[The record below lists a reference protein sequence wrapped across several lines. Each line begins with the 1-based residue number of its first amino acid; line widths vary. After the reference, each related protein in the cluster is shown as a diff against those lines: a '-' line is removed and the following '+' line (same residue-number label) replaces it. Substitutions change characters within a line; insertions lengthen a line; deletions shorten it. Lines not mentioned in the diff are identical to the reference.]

1 MNAELLLSRTTYKA
15 GTPVVGTVRICSAV
29 NEDASESST
38 NDTSIRSKISTAHL
52 YLTGQAHLR
61 PGSSSWRSS
70 KEISKLKS
78 LYGEHACLTLASS
91 QERKAG
97 DEKITLIEQADRV
110 ALHLRMHNRNEF
122 TSELPINES
131 YYGEEDVICY
141 WMTNVIDLMDVAED
155 AMGEERFF
163 SEDSNPNEKEQNN
176 NRSRYYLSRKPLK
189 LPDYN
194 TLCQLL
200 NTTADLH
207 DTFDEEINSQSSDDS
222 DLCDDSKIATKVTDQ
237 STTWERIMASA
248 KSQPDD
254 TSTQQQQKPLLKSQL
269 AITFRSNLP
278 DDVPPTITTE
288 CVKYFYSAVLV
299 VTTTNNEVIIKGCP
313 FSVLTRNSMT
323 ATTHQRSNRTSST
336 RVHIG
341 ELYAKAHS
349 TSLPCELSSM
359 EALEERKLHVIS
371 DPPSCSIVSRF
382 TAERRTSTHRI
393 QNENGVLC
401 AWITLVGVGG
411 AIVPGSRLGI
421 VVRFPDLVDDGN
433 AEESGILPCHRVCCA
448 LVGEEYAL
456 CEGAEAPKKRKTR
469 SYVFDST
476 YEMVEFGYTN
486 SVSMGLLLPS
496 DCPVTIKTD
505 LVEVTVSLKLEFT
518 VDRIARKEMDDED
531 PCVDSANPSS
541 RFGVIRLDLP
551 VDVVHDDRLENEDEE
566 DGMTIQ
572 SQISAISRF
581 WKNDTGTSNQLD
593 ETGIREDLRKLSLKM
608 LGLSTYDTEL

>member
-122 TSELPINES
+122 RSELPINES

-155 AMGEERFF
+155 AMGEELIF

-207 DTFDEEINSQSSDDS
+207 DTFDEEINSLESPDDS
-222 DLCDDSKIATKVTDQ
+222 DLCDDGKIATKVTDQ

-254 TSTQQQQKPLLKSQL
+254 SSTLQQQKPLLKSQL

-371 DPPSCSIVSRF
+371 DPPSC
-382 TAERRTSTHRI
+382 
-393 QNENGVLC
+393 
-401 AWITLVGVGG
+401 
-411 AIVPGSRLGI
+411 
-421 VVRFPDLVDDGN
+421 
-433 AEESGILPCHRVCCA
+433 
-448 LVGEEYAL
+448 
-456 CEGAEAPKKRKTR
+456 
-469 SYVFDST
+469 
-476 YEMVEFGYTN
+476 
-486 SVSMGLLLPS
+486 
-496 DCPVTIKTD
+496 
-505 LVEVTVSLKLEFT
+505 
-518 VDRIARKEMDDED
+518 
-531 PCVDSANPSS
+531 
-541 RFGVIRLDLP
+541 
-551 VDVVHDDRLENEDEE
+551 
-566 DGMTIQ
+566 
-572 SQISAISRF
+572 
-581 WKNDTGTSNQLD
+581 
-593 ETGIREDLRKLSLKM
+593 
-608 LGLSTYDTEL
+608 

>member
-1 MNAELLLSRTTYKA
+1 
-15 GTPVVGTVRICSAV
+15 
-29 NEDASESST
+29 
-38 NDTSIRSKISTAHL
+38 
-52 YLTGQAHLR
+52 
-61 PGSSSWRSS
+61 
-70 KEISKLKS
+70 
-78 LYGEHACLTLASS
+78 
-91 QERKAG
+91 
-97 DEKITLIEQADRV
+97 
-110 ALHLRMHNRNEF
+110 
-122 TSELPINES
+122 
-131 YYGEEDVICY
+131 
-141 WMTNVIDLMDVAED
+141 
-155 AMGEERFF
+155 MGEERFF

-288 CVKYFYSAVLV
+288 Y
-299 VTTTNNEVIIKGCP
+299 
-313 FSVLTRNSMT
+313 
-323 ATTHQRSNRTSST
+323 
-336 RVHIG
+336 
-341 ELYAKAHS
+341 
-349 TSLPCELSSM
+349 
-359 EALEERKLHVIS
+359 
-371 DPPSCSIVSRF
+371 
-382 TAERRTSTHRI
+382 
-393 QNENGVLC
+393 
-401 AWITLVGVGG
+401 
-411 AIVPGSRLGI
+411 
-421 VVRFPDLVDDGN
+421 LVDDGN

-456 CEGAEAPKKRKTR
+456 CEGAEAPKKQ
-469 SYVFDST
+469 
-476 YEMVEFGYTN
+476 FGYTN